1 MHEACRMEATPRT
14 AKILNA
20 AIKLHGWNQSDLAA
34 LSGIAAQTLSAH
46 LSGSRVVRDD
56 HLALYAQ
63 ALDKA
68 EQSMLVSAWLRDC
81 LPETA
86 AANVLEPG
94 SFAVREEVRQ
104 WQPGLNDEQL
114 NMLDW
119 WAAKLAADDE
129 LDHIFKAISRKAG
142 WQA

>member
-1 MHEACRMEATPRT
+1 METTPRT
-14 AKILNA
+14 AKVLSA
-20 AIKLHGWNQSDLAA
+20 ALDNHSWEQSDLAK
-34 LSGIAAQTLSAH
+34 LSGINRATISMH
-46 LSGSRVVRDD
+46 LSGSRAIRDD
-56 HLALYAQ
+56 HLAAYSL
-63 ALDKA
+63 ALDKG

-81 LPETA
+81 LPEAA

-94 SFAVREEVRQ
+94 TFTVREEVRQ
-104 WQPGLNDEQL
+104 WQPGLTDEQR

-142 WQA
+142 WEG

>member
-1 MHEACRMEATPRT
+1 MDRTPLA
-14 AKILNA
+14 AKILSA
-20 AIKLHGWNQSDLAA
+20 AMEFHGWTQAEFAKLVGLARTQV
-34 LSGIAAQTLSAH
+34 SQH
-46 LSGSRVVRDD
+46 LSTERPVRDD
-56 HLALYAQ
+56 HLAQYAQ

-81 LPETA
+81 LPDAA

-94 SFAVREEVRQ
+94 TFIVREEVRQ
-104 WQPGLNDEQL
+104 WQPGLTAEQR

-142 WQA
+142 WQS